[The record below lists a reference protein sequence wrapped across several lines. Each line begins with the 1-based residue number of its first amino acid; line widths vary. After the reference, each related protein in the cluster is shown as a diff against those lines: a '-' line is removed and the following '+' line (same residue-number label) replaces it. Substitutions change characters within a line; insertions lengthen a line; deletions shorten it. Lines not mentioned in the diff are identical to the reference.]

1 MCNSKRMVL
10 HIKKGTPFVEKVWE
24 EQERVLLLEKFKQW
38 TVLKKSWFKGA
49 FEKEKGKKGKQ
60 IFLPAKEEDL
70 SSMWWEMER
79 EVLFYFNFCRSWNRG
94 GCLTWVTNHSQQ
106 NHSKNNNSHG
116 VATELSTGFFFFF
129 LKHWIWMLLVCAE
142 RMEEIREDFEATKE
156 LWLKREKESH
166 CIEDTENTEGILHT
180 LSLYS

>member
-60 IFLPAKEEDL
+60 IFLPAKE
-70 SSMWWEMER
+70 SMWWEMER
-79 EVLFYFNFCRSWNRG
+79 EVLLYFNFCRSWNRG

-106 NHSKNNNSHG
+106 NHSKNNNNRHG
-116 VATELSTGFFFFF
+116 VAPELTTV
-129 LKHWIWMLLVCAE
+129 HRIWMQLSSLWNREWKGLEKDLKLTRAVSKE
-142 RMEEIREDFEATKE
+142 RERETLHWRGWK
-156 LWLKREKESH
+156 KRER
-166 CIEDTENTEGILHT
+166 LFA
-180 LSLYS
+180 